1 MIDLVNVS
9 KSFGPIRAVHGVSFH
24 VEPGEIIGLLGPNG
38 SGKTTLMRILAG
50 YLDPDEGQVSVD
62 GVDVL
67 TDTLEAQR
75 RIGYL
80 PENAPLY
87 PELTTQEYLKMV
99 ANLRRIPEA
108 EQQARLSEAIRA
120 TGLENHLTRPIGE
133 LSKGYRQ
140 RVGLAQTLVHK
151 PQVLIL
157 DEPTAGLDPTQI
169 AEVRRLIRRLAGR
182 STVLLSTHVLSEV
195 EATCE
200 RVIMLLNGKVRADAR
215 LAELAKTG
223 NVMLVLGDGGPDATG
238 DLTALP
244 GVQTVE
250 SHPTADG
257 AEYWIQGAS
266 DVDLRPAVYKLAREG
281 GWPVKELRRDVR
293 TLETVFN
300 ELAMSVGN
308 PEGLWDGG
316 QA

>member
-1 MIDLVNVS
+1 MIDLVSVS
-9 KSFGPIRAVHGVSFH
+9 KSFGAIQAVHKVTFH

-99 ANLRRIPEA
+99 ADLRRIPEA

-169 AEVRRLIRRLAGR
+169 AEVRRLIRHLAGR

-200 RVIMLLNGKVRADAR
+200 RVIMLLNGEVRADAR

-223 NVMLVLGDGGPDATG
+223 NVMLVLGEGGPDATG

-266 DVDLRPAVYKLAREG
+266 DVDLRPAVYKLARAG

-300 ELAMSVGN
+300 ELATAVSN
-308 PEGLWDGG
+308 PESPWDGG